1 MLPPGLYE
9 QVINNA
15 LTRELAELPEACK
28 AVAPIDRAEA
38 SRVLAQYL
46 ADIVQKG
53 LDNLLDNGGD
63 ITSQVELANRII
75 ELIQDSTKEADF
87 AALGVDRR
95 AEQLLALLRETD
107 PRLAVGS
114 HPARPQRTSS
124 ARRPPSP
131 GAASSPAPYTSRR
144 CTQSSKRR

>member
-46 ADIVQKG
+46 ADVVQKG
-53 LDNLLDNGGD
+53 LENVLDNGGD
-63 ITSQVELANRII
+63 ISSQISLINKII
-75 ELIQDSTKEADF
+75 ALIQDTTKEADF

-95 AEQLLALLRETD
+95 AEQLVALLRARD
-107 PRLAVGS
+107 PRLAAGRT
-114 HPARPQRTSS
+114 AADLERP
-124 ARRPPSP
+124 
-131 GAASSPAPYTSRR
+131 G
-144 CTQSSKRR
+144 